1 MLWKSESASIEN
13 RASCTT
19 RQLNLAVSIGA
30 ARDRSPCAVE
40 VSESTSSSSIVEAV
54 KPNLV
59 HVQCMQC
66 PCGKN

>member
-40 VSESTSSSSIVEAV
+40 VSESTSIVEAV
-54 KPNLV
+54 KPKSEMHACAV
-59 HVQCMQC
+59 QC